1 MSSLTDR
8 LNDLRT
14 ELKSRNL
21 TGFVVPLTDEHQSE
35 YIAPYTERMAWLTG
49 FLGSFGCTIVLA
61 EKAAVV
67 SDGRYA
73 IQIVEQVDGDNFERV
88 MNHEKTPIAWLVENA
103 SAGDKIGYDPFL
115 HTIGWVKSVGDQLA
129 KKGAE
134 LIALESNPIDSVWGD
149 QPDEPITPVTMHKES
164 LAGESSASKRAR
176 IAKIIMDKGCDAVV
190 LTQLDSIAW
199 VFNVRSTDVTHN
211 PVSYGYAI
219 IRADETGSLYIHGD
233 KITPEL
239 RQGLGNVVDIVDK
252 NNFLSGLET
261 LGAEGKTVMVDP
273 ATASAKVFGTLESAG
288 AIVVKADDPCALPK
302 AIKNDV
308 EVEGSRKAH
317 IRDGYAISKYLHWL
331 SITAHKETEDEISAA
346 NQLLAFR
353 QEDESLR
360 DLSFR
365 TISGAGPNGAL
376 CHYSVS
382 EETNRKIENNSV
394 YLCDSGGQYPDGTTD
409 ITRTVAVGDAGA
421 EARDRFTR
429 VLKGHI
435 MLARAVFPEGTT
447 GPQLDT
453 LARLP
458 LWEVGLDYD
467 HGTGHGVGS
476 YLAVHEGPGRISK
489 GANDVALVPGMIFSN
504 EPGYYKEGAFGF
516 RMENLVVVK
525 EVSIKGAERRMFG
538 FEELTFAPIDK
549 NLTEV
554 SILNDVELDW
564 LNDYHARVW
573 DKISPG
579 VCGDVK
585 LWLEEATAPL
595 TR

>member
-1 MSSLTDR
+1 MSNLTTR
-8 LNDLRT
+8 LKDLRA
-14 ELKSRNL
+14 ELKTRGLS
-21 TGFVVPLTDEHQSE
+21 GFVVPLTDEHQSE

-49 FLGSFGCTIVLA
+49 FLGSFGCTVVLA

-73 IQIVEQVDGDNFERV
+73 IQINEQVDGDNFDRV
-88 MNHEKTPIAWLVENA
+88 MNHDKTHIAWLAANA
-103 SAGDKIGYDPFL
+103 KAGDKVGYDPFL
-115 HTIGWVKSVGDQLA
+115 HTVGWVKQVTTALVEKD
-129 KKGAE
+129 AE
-134 LIALESNPIDSVWGD
+134 LVAVDSNPIDSIWPG
-149 QPDEPITPVTMHKES
+149 QPKEPTTPVTIHDDK

-176 IAKIIMDKGCDAVV
+176 IAKIITDKGCDAVV
-190 LTQLDSIAW
+190 LTALDSIAW
-199 VFNVRSTDVTHN
+199 MFNVRSTDVTHN

-219 IRADETGSLYIHGD
+219 IRGDETGSLYIHED

-239 RQGLGNVVDIVDK
+239 RQALGNVVDIVDK
-252 NNFLSGLET
+252 KNFLSGLEN
-261 LGAEGKTVMVDP
+261 LGAAKKTVLVDP
-273 ATASAKVFGTLESAG
+273 TTASAKVFGVLEDSG
-288 AIVVKADDPCALPK
+288 ATVVRGDDPCSLPK

-308 EVEGSRKAH
+308 EVEGSRQAH
-317 IRDGYAISKYLHWL
+317 IRDGFAISKYLHWL
-331 SITAHKETEDEISAA
+331 SVTAHKETEDEISAA
-346 NQLLAFR
+346 NKLLAFR
-353 QEDESLR
+353 QEDDSLR

-453 LARLP
+453 LARIP

-489 GANDVALVPGMIFSN
+489 APNDVALQPGMIFSN
-504 EPGYYKEGAFGF
+504 EPGYYKEGAYGF
-516 RMENLVVVK
+516 RVENLVVVK
-525 EVSIKGAERRMFG
+525 EVSIKGAERKMFG
-538 FEELTFAPIDK
+538 FEELTFAPLDK

-554 SILNDVELDW
+554 SILSDVELDW

-579 VCGDVK
+579 VTGDVK
-585 LWLEEATAPL
+585 AWLKEATDPL